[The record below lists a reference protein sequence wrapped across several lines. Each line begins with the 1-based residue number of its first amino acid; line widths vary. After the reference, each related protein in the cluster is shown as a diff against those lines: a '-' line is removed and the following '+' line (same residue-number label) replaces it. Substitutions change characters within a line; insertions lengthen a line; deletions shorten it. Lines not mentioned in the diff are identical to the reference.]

1 MLVRYTS
8 SLSWQLGLVKSEC
21 SFYISCMAR
30 VKQEHLDARRQQ
42 ILDAARRCFVRNGF
56 HATSMQDIL
65 SEAELSAGG
74 LYRYFR
80 SKEEII
86 VAIAHSV
93 LASIAETIETALP
106 AGEALGPDEVLGR
119 LFTTFEQ
126 IDNDQSISRMAV
138 QVWSEAVRSPAIA
151 EQVRQSLQSTL
162 DVLVDRIRMYQA
174 KGSISGNV
182 PAEHIAR
189 AVASVMPGFMLQR
202 VILGDIDAAMFRI
215 TFAALLNPDRRRNN
229 LQYN

>member
-1 MLVRYTS
+1 MLVLYKRSVSRWCT
-8 SLSWQLGLVKSEC
+8 LVKSEC
-21 SFYISCMAR
+21 SFYISYMAR

-65 SEAELSAGG
+65 SEAGLSAGG

-86 VAIAHSV
+86 VAIAENV
-93 LASIAETIETALP
+93 LASIAETIEVALP
-106 AGEALGPDEVLGR
+106 ADEALGPDEILGR
-119 LFTTFEQ
+119 LFATFEK
-126 IDNDQSISRMAV
+126 IDDDQGIARMAV

-151 EQVRQSLQSTL
+151 EQVRSSIGSTFE
-162 DVLVDRIRMYQA
+162 VLVDRINVYQS
-174 KGSISGNV
+174 KGSISSNV

-202 VILGDIDAAMFRI
+202 VILGDVDAAMFRQ
-215 TFAALLNPDRRRNN
+215 TFTALLNPDR
-229 LQYN
+229 LT